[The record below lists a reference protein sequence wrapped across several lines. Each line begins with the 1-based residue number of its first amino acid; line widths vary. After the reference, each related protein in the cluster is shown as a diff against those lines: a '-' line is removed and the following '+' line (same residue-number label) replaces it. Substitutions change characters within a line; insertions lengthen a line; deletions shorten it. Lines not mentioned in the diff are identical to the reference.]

1 MVKLPSCFHCNLL
14 IANEHWAPQNVGSR
28 HRLYELG
35 ITLTWPMEPTEC
47 SATYSQSIKKDHN
60 CNLKC

>member
-1 MVKLPSCFHCNLL
+1 MVKLPSCFRCNLL
-14 IANEHWAPQNVGSR
+14 IANEHWAPQNIGSI

-35 ITLTWPMEPTEC
+35 ITFIWLMESTEF
-47 SATYSQSIKKDHN
+47 SANCSQSIEKDHN